1 MDRYFREP
9 LTETVEARGNT
20 SPVADRTDEWGKTMF
35 KVVAV
40 LCRHTAVGPMGH
52 DIASVTHTTIGAVCV
67 DASAARTHV
76 VRILTFIDVWA

>member
-1 MDRYFREP
+1 
-9 LTETVEARGNT
+9 
-20 SPVADRTDEWGKTMF
+20 MF

-40 LCRHTAVGPMGH
+40 LCCHTVIGPAGH
-52 DIASVTHTTIGAVCV
+52 DVAPVTHTAIGAVCV

>member
-1 MDRYFREP
+1 
-9 LTETVEARGNT
+9 
-20 SPVADRTDEWGKTMF
+20 MF